1 MKICIINPVITTSW
15 EADTQQEYS
24 SFARSGTQVKT
35 VSLDWGPASVETRR
49 DDALATP
56 DILNKT
62 IQAEKDGF
70 DAVIIDCMADPGLF
84 SAREVVSIPVVGP
97 VEASM
102 HLAAML
108 AHRFSIISLLD
119 ADRVSCEELAE
130 RYGLLGRL
138 ASIRPINVA
147 VLDIRSNLDG
157 VFHAILDASKK
168 AILED
173 GAHLLIPG
181 CNLLAC
187 LTSQVQSDL
196 EEQGLA
202 ITFLNP
208 RAVALK
214 LAEALVDL
222 HLVHSRVSY
231 PPSLPKSVIWPV
243 PTNFS
248 T

>member
-1 MKICIINPVITTSW
+1 MKIYVINPVITTSW
-15 EADTQQEYS
+15 EQDTQQEYS
-24 SFARSGTQVKT
+24 SFARPGTLVNT

-84 SAREVVSIPVVGP
+84 SAREVVNIPVIGP

-108 AHRFSIISLLD
+108 SHRFSIISVLD
-119 ADRVSCEELAE
+119 IDRVYCEELAE
-130 RYGLLGRL
+130 RYGLRSKL
-138 ASIRPINVA
+138 ASVRSINVA
-147 VLDIRSNLDG
+147 VLDICSNLEY
-157 VFHAILDASKK
+157 VYINMLEASKK
-168 AILED
+168 AIQED
-173 GAHLLIPG
+173 GAHILIPG
-181 CNLLAC
+181 CNLLAR
-187 LTSQVQSDL
+187 LASRLQSALDD
-196 EEQGLA
+196 QGQSIA
-202 ITFLNP
+202 FLNP

-214 LAEALVDL
+214 LAESLIDL
-222 HLVHSRVSY
+222 HLIHSRLSF
-231 PPSLPKSVIWPV
+231 PSPLPKTVSWPV